1 MKGIARGVAASAVVV
16 FLASAGAVLATGT
29 MKLVAAAA
37 PLPKDTKPIALSGL
51 TYQTKAWISEVKTI
65 RLKAVPEEG
74 AKSVVWI
81 LGTRSTQSRLQK
93 IEVDLF
99 LQGAEEKRLAAA
111 HQALVMLPLSDA
123 AEQKVKM
130 KLPAGAWEKAQ
141 AVRIEIR
148 FSTM

>member
-1 MKGIARGVAASAVVV
+1 MKGNLRGVAASAVVV
-16 FLASAGAVLATGT
+16 FLASAAALLATGT

-37 PLPKDTKPIALSGL
+37 PLPQDTKPVALSGL

-99 LQGAEEKRLAAA
+99 LLDADDQHVAAA
-111 HQALVMLPLSDA
+111 HQALVLLPLSEA

-130 KLPAGAWEKAQ
+130 KLPAGAWGKAQ